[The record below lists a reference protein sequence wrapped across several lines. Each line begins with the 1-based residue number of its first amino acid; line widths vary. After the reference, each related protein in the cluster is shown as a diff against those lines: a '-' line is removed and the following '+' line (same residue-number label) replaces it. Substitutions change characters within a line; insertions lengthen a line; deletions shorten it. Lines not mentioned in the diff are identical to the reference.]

1 MDMNESARNENDIN
15 QGVSIEKLLQTI
27 GLRDIELVMHEEATN
42 KLKEQAMEIVKQ
54 NSFLKTEVETL
65 KKKLGE
71 TIPTPLISPELEQLR
86 KVNESKDIQIKQQE
100 NMTHSVA
107 IERDNAKKE
116 VLRLSGLAKDLQGL
130 LDEANQKN
138 VSLLAEKTELI
149 KERDDLVLL
158 VQKRKTIKK

>member
-71 TIPTPLISPELEQLR
+71 TIPIPLISPELEQLR